1 MNSMRFIQQAIDV
14 EARRQI
20 AILEA
25 GGTVE
30 QETRLY
36 DPDKS
41 ETRSMRSK
49 EEAHDYRYF
58 PDPDLLPLEIDQNWV
73 ETIRSSLP
81 ELPDEKKLRFI
92 NDFNL
97 TEYDAGVLTAEIES
111 ADFFESVASSCE
123 GKLAA
128 NWVINELFG
137 RLKKDDLSIN
147 ESPVSPHQL
156 AGIISLIKSGDISG
170 KIAKELFEIV
180 YSEGG
185 DPEEIVEKR
194 GMKQVTDTSAIE
206 QSVEKVI
213 NDNPD
218 QVAKAKINPKL
229 AGWFVGQVMKAT
241 GGKAN
246 PKSVNEIVSKK
257 LNL

>member
-1 MNSMRFIQQAIDV
+1 M
-14 EARRQI
+14 
-20 AILEA
+20 
-25 GGTVE
+25 
-30 QETRLY
+30 
-36 DPDKS
+36 
-41 ETRSMRSK
+41 
-49 EEAHDYRYF
+49 
-58 PDPDLLPLEIDQNWV
+58 
-73 ETIRSSLP
+73 
-81 ELPDEKKLRFI
+81 
-92 NDFNL
+92 
-97 TEYDAGVLTAEIES
+97 TAEIES

-147 ESPVSPHQL
+147 GSPVSPNQL
-156 AGIISLIKSGDISG
+156 ASIISLIQSGDISG

-180 YSEGG
+180 YIEGG
-185 DPEEIVEKR
+185 NPNDIVEKR

-218 QVAKAKINPKL
+218 QVAKAKTNPKL